1 MFARLSHKWKTKM
14 QINSRLVVMVSIGLF
29 FFIILIEIFN
39 FIFSGTAAKC
49 VNVDTEIP
57 EVCTQSFLIN
67 KVMLSFTFS
76 VFFLLSVLDGLFNE
90 NLYELYSAMFI
101 SSLSTGYY
109 VYRFSEP
116 YINDFFDYALLIV
129 PCACQIF
136 FIVIGFP
143 LHNEYLWK
151 LYRKVGADKTFRN
164 IYKHYLIYVCI
175 LKVFVMF
182 ALINATSY
190 GKGFVSTGLALVI
203 NIGEI
208 VLCILIL
215 VAGFFSAKY
224 EHRTFFM
231 VYMFSLILP
240 LVFIIYS
247 FWINIAYIIF
257 YPTYETATMFII
269 SSATGILTIGLD
281 VLLLI
286 LSIGTIRNFGHG
298 LKGLEYLKKN
308 QPEMNDNTMGDDGE
322 VYEYIENQNND
333 DDFSVLDVIRNTYGL
348 NSNVK

>member
-1 MFARLSHKWKTKM
+1 
-14 QINSRLVVMVSIGLF
+14 
-29 FFIILIEIFN
+29 
-39 FIFSGTAAKC
+39 
-49 VNVDTEIP
+49 
-57 EVCTQSFLIN
+57 
-67 KVMLSFTFS
+67 
-76 VFFLLSVLDGLFNE
+76 
-90 NLYELYSAMFI
+90 
-101 SSLSTGYY
+101 
-109 VYRFSEP
+109 
-116 YINDFFDYALLIV
+116 
-129 PCACQIF
+129 
-136 FIVIGFP
+136 
-143 LHNEYLWK
+143 
-151 LYRKVGADKTFRN
+151 
-164 IYKHYLIYVCI
+164 
-175 LKVFVMF
+175 
-182 ALINATSY
+182 
-190 GKGFVSTGLALVI
+190 
-203 NIGEI
+203 
-208 VLCILIL
+208 
-215 VAGFFSAKY
+215 
-224 EHRTFFM
+224 M